1 MKSALFAIA
10 LMASG
15 AALAQTY
22 PDTTATDPVDTAAP
36 ADTTATM
43 DTTMT
48 APLTATTGQIAEPSN
63 ADPEHDARGIAVI
76 SDPATVPAGFNGT
89 PASAVGGPLIDPAT
103 GAPAEESYPACTATV
118 TDNCLQTYERGRSA
132 D

>member
-1 MKSALFAIA
+1 MKSVLFAIA

-15 AALAQTY
+15 TAIAQTY
-22 PDTTATDPVDTAAP
+22 PDTTLDTAAP
-36 ADTTATM
+36 ADTTMTA
-43 DTTMT
+43 DTTFAT
-48 APLTATTGQIAEPSN
+48 TATAGQVVQPSN

-89 PASAVGGPLIDPAT
+89 AAGAVGGPLIDPAT
-103 GAPAEESYPACTATV
+103 GAEGEDSYPACTATI